1 MVQNNADHIDCP
13 KRILDGCVCARKWC
27 DRRYCSPQNKKDK
40 QYETTDN
47 RSKMN
52 EISIISSS
60 NFLGKEIDVYGSIEE
75 PLFLAKDV
83 AERIGYPESSMM
95 LECVDEDEKLNKTI
109 LTSGQKCE
117 MWFLTESG
125 LYEVLMQSRKPIAK
139 QFKHS
144 VKESVKSVRKTGSY
158 TFDSF
163 GDRVKAF
170 VVLMKNVKEL
180 SSLSNSQKLSFIK
193 MITEQLGLSFS
204 SYTTTRGILKSEKEL
219 LKKHNC
225 GLSPI
230 AFNKLAI
237 KEGLLEVSGR
247 VFSNGIEK
255 EVKSIT
261 KMGLTYGE
269 NKINPANPYETQPL
283 WYEDKFGDVIK
294 LLGL

>member
-13 KRILDGCVCARKWC
+13 KRILNGCVLPRKWC
-27 DRRYCSPQNKKDK
+27 DRRYCAPQNKKDK

-60 NFLGKEIDVYGSIEE
+60 NFLGKEINVYGSVEE

-83 AERIGYPESSMM
+83 AEWIGYPEASMM
-95 LECVDEDEKLNKTI
+95 LEYVDEDEKLKKTI
-109 LTSGQKCE
+109 LTSDQMCE

-139 QFKHS
+139 QFKRS
-144 VKESVKSVRKTGSY
+144 VKESIKSVRKTGCY

-163 GDRVKAF
+163 DDRVKAF
-170 VVLMKNVKEL
+170 VVLMKDVREL
-180 SSLSNSQKLSFIK
+180 LSLSIQQKLSSIK
-193 MITEQLGLSFS
+193 MIAEQLGLSFS
-204 SYTTTRGILKSEKEL
+204 SYTTTRGILKSEREL

-237 KEGLLEVSGR
+237 KEGLLEVSGL
-247 VFSNGIEK
+247 VLSNGVEK
-255 EVKSIT
+255 VVKSLT

-269 NKINPANPYETQPL
+269 NKINPANPNDMQPM